1 MIFDGYRNH
10 NLNGWNI
17 APRHGRKKGAFL
29 TNVLFADGHS
39 TSEPFDSMPE
49 GPTAT
54 CQLRDKQYLVDK
66 FSFAKW
72 RLDQ

>member
-1 MIFDGYRNH
+1 
-10 NLNGWNI
+10 
-17 APRHGRKKGAFL
+17 
-29 TNVLFADGHS
+29 
-39 TSEPFDSMPE
+39 MPD

-66 FSFAKW
+66 FSFPKW